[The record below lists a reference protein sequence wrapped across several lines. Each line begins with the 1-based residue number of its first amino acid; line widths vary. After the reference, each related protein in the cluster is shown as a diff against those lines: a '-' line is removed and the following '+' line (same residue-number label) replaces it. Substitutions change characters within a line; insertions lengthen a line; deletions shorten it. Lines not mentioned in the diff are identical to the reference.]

1 MAVKTFKPWA
11 SILLKKNIGRQ
22 TIGDSIAASER
33 FRGAAREIELLPYL
47 GQNGTINIAKSVR
60 EPAGMWSI
68 TLLDRMVEEFEDG
81 LYGLIEPMDLVE
93 IRFARDRSKYAGS
106 TPKSMPLKMRGLVT
120 SVRRDN
126 VMTQDGPKRAIIV
139 SGHDYGKILQI
150 MQVQYLPG
158 FVNGQDLLTAFRF
171 VMNYGPG
178 AQAYESA
185 AAFIAAIVDEVVN
198 KFIEGMREQAIGE
211 GGSGASPIL
220 PLGVDATDFGG
231 GVSPFGVNQWPG
243 GAIYDLMRYFG
254 DVGPWAEL
262 FIEDREEGPYLVYRP
277 TPFKA
282 INGDL
287 IQPGPEAKVVD
298 VSDDALIQ
306 ISAERSDA
314 GVANYYWVDAPR
326 YALVNG
332 ALLQAAAQQEGATG
346 PSAPQQGEYANSSAK
361 FYGLRIMKAETQQ
374 GQRVDGQPEAE
385 FDAGRDK
392 GIAMVEEKRAIL
404 IANNKDNVVFEQ
416 GMIALR
422 GDEDIDPGCYVRLT
436 RAGSDDLVSEHY
448 AFQVAHEFSLS
459 GFTTM
464 VTYDRGTGFMERLK
478 RNRGVNSPY
487 LAELNLRGAYG
498 DA

>member
-1 MAVKTFKPWA
+1 MAVKSYKPRA

-22 TIGDSIAASER
+22 TIGDNIAASER
-33 FRGAAREIELLPYL
+33 FRGGEREVELMPYL
-47 GQNGTINIAKSVR
+47 GQSGSITVAKNVR
-60 EPAGMWSI
+60 EPAGMWSV
-68 TLLDRMVEEFEDG
+68 TLVDRMVEEFEDS

-93 IRFARDRSKYAGS
+93 IRFARDVSLYAGT

-120 SVRRDN
+120 SVRRDTI
-126 VMTQDGPKRAIIV
+126 MTDQGARRAIIL
-139 SGHDYGKILQI
+139 SGHDYGKILQM

-178 AQAYESA
+178 AQAYDSA
-185 AAFIAAIVDEVVN
+185 AAFIASIVDEVVN
-198 KFIEGMREQAIGE
+198 KFIDGMREQAVAE
-211 GGSGASPIL
+211 GGAGASPIM

-262 FIEDREEGPYLVYRP
+262 FIQDREEGPFLVYRP

-282 INGDL
+282 LNGSL
-287 IQPGPEAKVVD
+287 IQPGPEPKVVE

-306 ISAERSDA
+306 LSAERSDS

-326 YALVNG
+326 YALVSG

-346 PSAPQQGEYANSSAK
+346 PTAPQQGEYPNSAAK
-361 FYGLRIMKAETQQ
+361 LYGLRIMKAESQQ

-385 FDAGRDK
+385 YEDGRDK
-392 GIAMVEEKRAIL
+392 GVAMVEEKRAVL
-404 IANNKDNVVFEQ
+404 IANNKDNIVFEQ
-416 GMIALR
+416 GAMALR
-422 GDEDIDPGCYVRLT
+422 GDERIEAGCYIRLT
-436 RAGSDDLVSEHY
+436 RTGADDLISEHY
-448 AFQVAHEFSLS
+448 AYQVVHEFSMS
-459 GFTTM
+459 GFTTS
-464 VTYDRGTGFMERLK
+464 VNYDRGTGFIERMK
-478 RNRGVNSPY
+478 RDRGVNSPY
-487 LAELNLRGAYG
+487 LAELNVKGAYS
-498 DA
+498 